1 MNYEALLDDHFSGV
15 IAVRRDGEVVFQ
27 KAYGYADLPNQVMN
41 QIDTKFATASAGK
54 AFVAV
59 AILQLIEEGKLRF
72 DDRLGDVLRMD
83 LNLIDRGITIEQLL
97 DHTSGIPD
105 YFDESVMDHYD
116 ELWQDYP
123 NYKIRSSADLLP
135 LFINK
140 PMMYPP
146 GERFQYNNS
155 GYVML
160 GLVIEEKTGMR
171 FDEYLQK
178 VVFDPCGMTDTGYYE
193 LDRLPA
199 RCANAYIYDSER
211 QQFYTNIYSVDAKGT
226 GAGGAFTTV
235 VDIHKFWDG
244 LLGEKLISSEMVSN
258 MLNLHSSDGSASYGY
273 GMWLIEAGDHFI
285 PFFQGCDPGV
295 SFVSTYSLKQKLNIT
310 IASNFGSD
318 VWDINEKIL
327 KQFK

>member
-1 MNYEALLDDHFSGV
+1 MNYEELIDDHFSGV
-15 IAVRRDGEVVFQ
+15 ISVRRDGEVVFQ

-59 AILQLIEEGKLRF
+59 AILQLIDEGKLRF
-72 DDRLGDVLRMD
+72 EDRLGDVLRMD
-83 LNLIDRGITIEQLL
+83 LNLLNRGITIEQLL

-105 YFDESVMDHYD
+105 YFDESVMDNYD

-178 VVFDPCGMTDTGYYE
+178 VVFNPCGMTDTGYYE

-235 VDIHKFWDG
+235 MDIHKFWDG
-244 LLGEKLISSEMVSN
+244 LLGGKLISSEMVSN
-258 MLNLHSSDGSASYGY
+258 MLNLHSSDGSARYGY

-327 KQFK
+327 KQYK

>member
-1 MNYEALLDDHFSGV
+1 M
-15 IAVRRDGEVVFQ
+15 
-27 KAYGYADLPNQVMN
+27 
-41 QIDTKFATASAGK
+41 DTRFATASAGK

-72 DDRLGDVLRMD
+72 DDRLGDVLRIE
-83 LNLIDRGITIEQLL
+83 LNLIDHGITIEQLL
-97 DHTSGIPD
+97 NHTSGIPD
-105 YFDESVMDHYD
+105 YFDESVMKNYD

-155 GYVML
+155 GYVVL

-235 VDIHKFWDG
+235 LDIHKFWDG
-244 LLGEKLISSEMVSN
+244 LLGGKLISREMVSN
-258 MLNLHSSDGSASYGY
+258 MLNLHSSDGSAGYGY
-273 GMWLIEAGDHFI
+273 GMWLIEVGDHCI

-295 SFVSTYSLKQKLNIT
+295 SFISTYSLKQNLNIT